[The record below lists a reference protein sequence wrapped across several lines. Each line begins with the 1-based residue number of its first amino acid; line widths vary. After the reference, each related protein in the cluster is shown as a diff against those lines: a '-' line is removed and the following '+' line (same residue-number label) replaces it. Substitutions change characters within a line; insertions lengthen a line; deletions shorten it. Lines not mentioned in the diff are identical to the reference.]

1 MTNGDNIQLGP
12 LANKTRTEARKIA
25 VFNLTTTKYKN
36 GGENN
41 YEDLSQIKSG
51 VFVKY
56 PSQAGVFFQW
66 TSNAH
71 PRRAYHPTKPV
82 NGYSSTDD
90 WDDIFVGARPMWDN
104 GTGTDY
110 AWNHKDIS
118 EVCPPGYHRPNDGY
132 TNQIAYNGPY
142 PNFERTLPL
151 PVERS
156 THDGDPA
163 SNSND

>member
-1 MTNGDNIQLGP
+1 
-12 LANKTRTEARKIA
+12 
-25 VFNLTTTKYKN
+25 
-36 GGENN
+36 
-41 YEDLSQIKSG
+41 
-51 VFVKY
+51 
-56 PSQAGVFFQW
+56 
-66 TSNAH
+66 
-71 PRRAYHPTKPV
+71 
-82 NGYSSTDD
+82 
-90 WDDIFVGARPMWDN
+90 MWDN

-163 SNSND
+163 SNSNDQMYSEMKRYLMSSIPQNVSDGKFIVTQLLQAFVRMVRMRI

>member
-56 PSQAGVFFQW
+56 PSQAGVFFSGLQMLIL
-66 TSNAH
+66 AGH
-71 PRRAYHPTKPV
+71 
-82 NGYSSTDD
+82 
-90 WDDIFVGARPMWDN
+90 I
-104 GTGTDY
+104 
-110 AWNHKDIS
+110 IQQ
-118 EVCPPGYHRPNDGY
+118 
-132 TNQIAYNGPY
+132 NQ
-142 PNFERTLPL
+142 
-151 PVERS
+151 
-156 THDGDPA
+156 
-163 SNSND
+163 